1 MSICRGVLH
10 MASVSL
16 QFGLS
21 ESSTSIVGNGTSER
35 APSPIAPT
43 EQTDTWLSIVPTPA
57 G

>member
-1 MSICRGVLH
+1 